1 MNLIPIMTDAQTM
14 SSQEIADLTGKEHK
28 NILRDVRVM
37 LIGLYGEEHIDRIV
51 PEHYRNRRSE
61 FIRENTDAIFN
72 AICEGFG
79 DGSDRSHPKFR
90 GFRWERDNRGYV
102 THFNLDHNHSMTLV
116 AGYQV
121 KLRKAIIDRWQELE
135 AAQRPD
141 PMMALSDPA
150 TMRALLLG
158 YTEKV
163 IALEGRVSE
172 LQPKVAAFDLIANL
186 DGSLCITDA
195 AKTLHVKPKVLFHF
209 LRTKKWIYRRG
220 GQGAEIAYSD
230 KLQFGYLEHKI
241 TTVNRSDGTERSA
254 TQVRVTPA
262 GLSKIAIW
270 FHEQPELGVAP

>member
-1 MNLIPIMTDAQTM
+1 VSLIPYAFDGAAQTM
-14 SSQEIADLTGKEHK
+14 SSREIAELCDKRHDNVMRDT
-28 NILRDVRVM
+28 RDV
-37 LIGLYGEEHIDRIV
+37 LTQLYGK
-51 PEHYRNRRSE
+51 
-61 FIRENTDAIFN
+61 N
-72 AICEGFG
+72 AALKFEGSYIG
-79 DGSDRSHPKFR
+79 QDGSTRPC
-90 GFRWERDNRGYV
+90 
-102 THFNLDHNHSMTLV
+102 FNLPKRETLILV
-116 AGYQV
+116 SGYNIPV
-121 KLRKAIIDRWQELE
+121 RAKIVDRWQELE

-141 PMMALSDPA
+141 PMVALSDPA

-220 GQGAEIAYSD
+220 GQGAEIAYGD